1 MKLETA
7 GDRGE
12 MSPPAVLLV
21 LDTARRVCDMQE
33 RDMQA
38 ASKRTG
44 RIKCSN
50 QTVFVHSFFQIIAI
64 SSEIWIYFILTRSFH
79 SLAHSR
85 LTMIRNSFN
94 FKLKYTVNLV
104 FETMI

>member
-21 LDTARRVCDMQE
+21 LDPARRVAICRQ
-33 RDMQA
+33 QLLA

-50 QTVFVHSFFQIIAI
+50 QTVFVQGFSKIIAM
-64 SSEIWIYFILTRSFH
+64 SSEIWIYLRLTRSFY
-79 SLAHSR
+79 SPAHSR
-85 LTMIRNSFN
+85 LTIIGNSFN
-94 FKLKYTVNLV
+94 FKLKCTVKLALV
-104 FETMI
+104 SP